1 MPKNFEKVING
12 LKIDPI
18 IFTFKFDCECTGECC
33 HYGVYTDSFEAERIL
48 NNKDKILA
56 NFDSTQCT
64 DASKWF
70 EKPEEDKEF
79 ESGIAIGTEVIN
91 GKCTFLDNKGLC
103 TLQKMANDESEYKWK
118 YKPLYCILFPLIIDE
133 GVLTIDTGHIKRLK
147 TCNPIFDTKKTIFE
161 SCTEELLHLLGK
173 RGYSQL
179 KKYSEEYL
187 VNKKNN

>member
-1 MPKNFEKVING
+1 MHQKFEKVING

-64 DASKWF
+64 DVSKWF

-79 ESGIAIGTEVIN
+79 ESGIAIGTEVIG
-91 GKCTFLDNKGLC
+91 GKCTFLDSKGLC
-103 TLQKMANDESEYKWK
+103 TIQKIDIDEGEYKWK
-118 YKPLYCILFPLIIDE
+118 NKPLYCILFPLTIYE
-133 GVLTIDTGHIKRLK
+133 GALTIDDDHIKRLK
-147 TCNPIFDTKKTIFE
+147 TCNPNPNTSKTIFE
-161 SCTEELLHLLGK
+161 YCSEELIHFLGK
-173 RGYSQL
+173 EGYAEL
-179 KKYSEEYL
+179 KKYCDEYL
-187 VNKKNN
+187 QKEVSK